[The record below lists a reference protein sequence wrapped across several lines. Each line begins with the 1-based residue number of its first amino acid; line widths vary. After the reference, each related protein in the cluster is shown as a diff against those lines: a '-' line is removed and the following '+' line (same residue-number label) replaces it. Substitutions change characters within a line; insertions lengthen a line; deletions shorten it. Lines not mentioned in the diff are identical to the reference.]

1 MALES
6 GNKVAVARCPR
17 CQSERVWKDGLRKT
31 QLENIQRYICRSCG
45 FRFSEPSKRKV
56 EFNVTRE
63 FLEGS
68 HADDDLPHDVLAG
81 PDLPLKEAHDALQ
94 NKMRITLNRLGL
106 RQWSARWLPDSSKRI
121 RGKADPE
128 TMSIEVYDV
137 NESEAWGTF
146 FHEVVEI
153 KMRSALRPYR
163 VLVNKLIEGYQ
174 EIADHEKDSFI
185 ESLMDVFDAVHESSQ
200 SS

>member
-6 GNKVAVARCPR
+6 GNKVAVSCCPR
-17 CQSERVWKDGLRKT
+17 CQSERVWKDEIRKT
-31 QLENIQRYICRSCG
+31 QLENIRRYICRSCG

-81 PDLPLKEAHDALQ
+81 PGLPLKKAHDDLE

-106 RQWSARWLPDSSKRI
+106 GQWSARWLPDSSKRI

-128 TMSIEVYDV
+128 TMSIEEYDL
-137 NESEAWGTF
+137 NKRHYIPILSIYPFGAKPSSCPSKGIWTG
-146 FHEVVEI
+146 
-153 KMRSALRPYR
+153 KGRGSSDYLLSRRYR
-163 VLVNKLIEGYQ
+163 DER
-174 EIADHEKDSFI
+174 
-185 ESLMDVFDAVHESSQ
+185 
-200 SS
+200 